1 MGEIGRF
8 TFILCLGIPI
18 TPRKSFDILALY
30 KSDYYYYY
38 NGVEYRN
45 SDLKRFMQIHTLCKN
60 LVNFGPVTPEF
71 KRVKVVHP
79 LVDQQLGNVA
89 PLLGYA
95 AISTEF

>member
-1 MGEIGRF
+1 MATNFIDQNGRNR
-8 TFILCLGIPI
+8 PI
-18 TPRKSFDILALY
+18 HFYSLPWYS
-30 KSDYYYYY
+30 Y

-45 SDLKRFMQIHTLCKN
+45 SDFKRFMQIHTLCKN